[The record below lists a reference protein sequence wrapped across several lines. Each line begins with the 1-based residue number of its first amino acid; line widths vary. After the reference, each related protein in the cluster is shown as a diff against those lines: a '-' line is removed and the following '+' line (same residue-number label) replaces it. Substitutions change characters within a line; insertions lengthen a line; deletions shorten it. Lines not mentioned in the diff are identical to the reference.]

1 MVGAEEERDV
11 CSGLL
16 CGGCDCGQLWKRMS
30 KRLSAN
36 AFCVEAML
44 ADDGGRGCRNGC
56 LRGSFCRV
64 AGMVCTERI
73 YAHIQYDMRLV
84 RDFLA

>member
-1 MVGAEEERDV
+1 MTLRKMAPADTLTSAGAFFM
-11 CSGLL
+11 
-16 CGGCDCGQLWKRMS
+16 LWLVRKRNGMFV
-30 KRLSAN
+30 RG
-36 AFCVEAML
+36 FCVEAVI
-44 ADDGGRGCRNGC
+44 ADNCGRGCRNGC